1 MKRDELVKNFLEGKK
16 MRYADFKK
24 AVAEKVGVSVY
35 SFENEIRKGY
45 KPYITSDYLRTYP
58 LEYFRGREEYL
69 ASIIEEL
76 ISYEAAELGYHIEQ
90 EKQNV
95 KH

>member
-1 MKRDELVKNFLEGKK
+1 MNRDAMVKNFLEGKK

-24 AVAEKVGVSVY
+24 AVAEKVGISVY
-35 SFENEIRKGY
+35 SFEKEISKGY
-45 KPYITSDYLRTYP
+45 NPYTTADYFKTYP

-76 ISYEAAELGYHIEQ
+76 VAYEAAELGYHIAQ

-95 KH
+95 QN